1 MDTNEQLELLDDLL
15 LGPVKSIFPAPL
27 TQEERVAVNAYLV
40 LSHAVLEEQLEEAFE
55 RHFERLV
62 GWARVDAG
70 MVPREVAVLA
80 FAASKWTP
88 EGTLKSWK
96 SRSLFDSLRGSFGHF
111 RKQLR
116 NNNGIKERNV
126 ETLARSIGL
135 EWGSFEQVLSQELA
149 DLTTLGA
156 RRGEAGHLSP
166 FSGKAVIL
174 NQQEYPEDARRWVRA
189 AGAAL
194 ARIIRHLDSLI
205 VEQQP
210 NTLICDWDG
219 N

>member
-40 LSHAVLEEQLEEAFE
+40 LSHAVLEEQLEEAF
-55 RHFERLV
+55 
-62 GWARVDAG
+62 
-70 MVPREVAVLA
+70 
-80 FAASKWTP
+80 
-88 EGTLKSWK
+88 
-96 SRSLFDSLRGSFGHF
+96 
-111 RKQLR
+111 
-116 NNNGIKERNV
+116 
-126 ETLARSIGL
+126 